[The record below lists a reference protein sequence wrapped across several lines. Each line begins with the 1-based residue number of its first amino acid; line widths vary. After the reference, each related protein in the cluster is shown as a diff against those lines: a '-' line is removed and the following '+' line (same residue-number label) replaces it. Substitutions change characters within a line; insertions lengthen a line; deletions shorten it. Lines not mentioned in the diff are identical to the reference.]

1 MEMLLQREPGVQVL
15 RAGSRTSLVFLLP
28 HCLWLESHQ
37 DDCPSAT
44 GRRECGGNSL
54 RTFATRAQD
63 RLVHHNI
70 HIHNA
75 AVLGAWVG
83 IRDW

>member
-1 MEMLLQREPGVQVL
+1 MLLPREAGVKVL
-15 RAGSRTSLVFLLP
+15 RAGSRSSLVFLLP
-28 HCLWLESHQ
+28 YRLQLESHQ
-37 DDCPSAT
+37 EHRPAAA
-44 GRRECGGNSL
+44 GRWKCGGKSL
-54 RTFATRAQD
+54 RTFATRARG

-70 HIHNA
+70 HIHNP